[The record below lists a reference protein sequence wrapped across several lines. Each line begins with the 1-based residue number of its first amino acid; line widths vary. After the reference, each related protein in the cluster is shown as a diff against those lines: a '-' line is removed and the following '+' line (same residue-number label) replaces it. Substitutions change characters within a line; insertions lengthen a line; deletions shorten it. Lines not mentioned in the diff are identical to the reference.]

1 MGKVPDNVFGQLQ
14 KHIAR
19 RIEIT
24 EQEFALCT
32 NFFVPRMLRKK
43 QFFVQEGEPGKYIAY
58 VTRGC
63 LRTYTIDQKGEE
75 HVVEFAIEDWWASD
89 LKSFLTGEPA
99 TFNIDALE
107 DSRLLL
113 IDRESREA
121 LLHAVPK
128 MERFFRLLQEANYV
142 ATHRR
147 IGEALSKTA
156 EERYL
161 SFLKTYPELVR
172 RIPQKHI
179 ASFLGIT
186 PQSLSRIRKELAD
199 SNNQ

>member
-1 MGKVPDNVFGQLQ
+1 MFDELH

-19 RIEIT
+19 RVDIT
-24 EQEFALCT
+24 DDEFALCT
-32 NFFVPRMLRKK
+32 AFMIPRSIRRK
-43 QFFVQEGEPGKYIAY
+43 QFFVQEGDPDRFIAY
-58 VTRGC
+58 VTHGC
-63 LRTYTIDQKGEE
+63 LRTYTVDEKGEE
-75 HVVEFAIEDWWASD
+75 HILDFAIDDWWASD
-89 LKSFLTGEPA
+89 LHSFLTGEAA

-113 IDRESREA
+113 LDREGREG
-121 LLHAVPK
+121 LMRAVPK

-147 IGEALSKTA
+147 ISETLSKTA

-161 SFLKTYPELVR
+161 NFLKKYPQLVQ

-179 ASFLGIT
+179 ASYLGIT
-186 PQSLSRIRKELAD
+186 PQSLSRIRKERVV
-199 SNNQ
+199 NP

>member
-1 MGKVPDNVFGQLQ
+1 MSEPLQ
-14 KHIAR
+14 KHIAK
-19 RIEIT
+19 RIDLSDS
-24 EQEFALCT
+24 EFTLSMT
-32 NFFVPRMLRKK
+32 FFTPRSLRKK
-43 QFFVQEGEPGKYIAY
+43 QFLVQEGEVGRYIAY
-58 VTRGC
+58 VIRGC
-63 LRTYTIDQKGEE
+63 LRTYVVDEKGEE
-75 HVVEFAIEDWWASD
+75 HIVAFAIDDWWASD
-89 LKSFLTGEPA
+89 LHSFLAGTPA

-113 IDRESREA
+113 LDRESREG

-142 ATHRR
+142 ATHHR
-147 IGEALSKTA
+147 ISETLSNSA

-161 SFLKTYPELVR
+161 NFLKTYPQLVR

-186 PQSLSRIRKELAD
+186 PQSLSRIRKELTTIR
-199 SNNQ
+199 